1 MEKEVIVKWKIK
13 ETEAAE
19 ILKLLP
25 TLAEETKKEEGNTY
39 YAIYQSESNPNE
51 LILHERYI
59 DAAAQE
65 VHRNSIHYK
74 AIVADKILPYLEVR
88 EVYMVKKLL

>member
-13 ETEAAE
+13 ETETTE

-25 TLAEETKKEEGNTY
+25 TLAEETRKEAGNLY

-51 LILHERYI
+51 LILHERYA

-65 VHRNSIHYK
+65 AHRNSKHYK
-74 AIVADKILPYLEVR
+74 AIVTDKIIPYLEAR
-88 EVYMVKKLL
+88 EVYIVKKLL